1 MSARVRSRD
10 GTAIAY
16 DRAGS
21 GPPLILVDGALCSRA
36 FGPMP
41 KMAAALAPG
50 FTVYTYDRRGRN
62 ESADTAPYDVR
73 REVEDIEAL
82 IREAGGSAYLCGLSS
97 GGALALEAAA
107 AGLPIR
113 KLALY
118 EPPYVGGTNG
128 KGPEPDHRARLEQIL
143 AQGRRGDAVT
153 YFMVDMVGMPAFFG
167 WIMRLMPM
175 WSKLKAVA
183 HTLPYDAAVMGSW
196 SVPAATAARVK
207 VPTLV
212 IGGAK
217 SPERLRTAVER
228 TAAAVPGAEPKLLAG
243 QTHNVSA
250 QALAPVLTEFFN

>member
-36 FGPMP
+36 FGPTP
-41 KMAAALAPG
+41 KLAAALAPA

-73 REVEDIEAL
+73 REVEDIGAL
-82 IREAGGSAYLCGLSS
+82 IQEAGGPAFLCGLSS

-107 AGLPIR
+107 AGLPVR
-113 KLALY
+113 KLAIY
-118 EPPYVGGTNG
+118 EPPFVGGTNG
-128 KGPEPDHRARLEQIL
+128 NRREPDHRARLEQIL
-143 AQGRRGDAVT
+143 AQGRRGDAVG

-175 WSKLKAVA
+175 WPKLKAVA
-183 HTLPYDAAVMGSW
+183 HTLPYDAAIMGNW
-196 SVPAATAARVK
+196 SVPAATAARVN
-207 VPTLV
+207 VPALV
-212 IGGAK
+212 LGGAK
-217 SPERLRTAVER
+217 SPEKLRSAVER
-228 TAAAVPGAEPKLLAG
+228 TAAAVPGAGKRLLEG
-243 QTHNVSA
+243 QSHNVSA
-250 QALAPVLTEFFN
+250 QALAPVLTEFFA